1 MAGVEKGV
9 QRVRFS
15 PFYQRMCARARAL
28 ARALALARAR
38 AREMTLS
45 QEIRPECEMTFEL
58 LGPLKM

>member
-15 PFYQRMCARARAL
+15 PFYQRMCARARA
-28 ARALALARAR
+28 RALARAR

>member
-15 PFYQRMCARARAL
+15 PFYQRMCARARA
-28 ARALALARAR
+28 RALARAR

-58 LGPLKM
+58 LGPLKI

>member
-15 PFYQRMCARARAL
+15 PFYQRMCARAL
-28 ARALALARAR
+28 ARALAR

>member
-15 PFYQRMCARARAL
+15 PFYQRMCAR
-28 ARALALARAR
+28 ARAR

>member
-15 PFYQRMCARARAL
+15 PFYQRMCARAR
-28 ARALALARAR
+28 ARAR

>member
-15 PFYQRMCARARAL
+15 PFYQRMCARAL

>member
-15 PFYQRMCARARAL
+15 PFYKRMCARARA
-28 ARALALARAR
+28 RALARAR